1 MEMKMMRFVVAGL
14 LSLALVSVGSGQMV
28 QKLEQAIQDEREL
41 KRLEDQWLGS
51 YLRGDK
57 ATFDRI
63 VAESFTG
70 TDESAIVRSKAQER
84 ELIQAPPA
92 SVKTSLTN
100 EDVQVRIYGDTAIVT
115 GRIVVKTQFSGQA
128 EINFQTRFTDTF
140 LRRQERWQ
148 VVARHYSRLP
158 VERTVVKVDP
168 KVYDQYVGQYELA
181 PNFVLTVTKEGEKLK
196 SQATGQPQF
205 ELLPVSEFAFFIK
218 DISALFIF
226 MRGPSGEVDQML
238 TVQGGRIIQARRVK

>member
-1 MEMKMMRFVVAGL
+1 MMRFVVAGL
-14 LSLALVSVGSGQMV
+14 LSLALVPVGFGQMV

-63 VAESFTG
+63 VADSFTG

-128 EINFQTRFTDTF
+128 
-140 LRRQERWQ
+140 
-148 VVARHYSRLP
+148 
-158 VERTVVKVDP
+158 
-168 KVYDQYVGQYELA
+168 
-181 PNFVLTVTKEGEKLK
+181 
-196 SQATGQPQF
+196 
-205 ELLPVSEFAFFIK
+205 
-218 DISALFIF
+218 
-226 MRGPSGEVDQML
+226 
-238 TVQGGRIIQARRVK
+238 